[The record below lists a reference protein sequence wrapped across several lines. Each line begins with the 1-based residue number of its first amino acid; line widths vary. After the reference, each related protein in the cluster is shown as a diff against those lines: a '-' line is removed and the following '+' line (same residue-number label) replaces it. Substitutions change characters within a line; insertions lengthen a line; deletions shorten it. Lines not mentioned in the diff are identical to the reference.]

1 MTVRKIEARL
11 PKGMRDYPPLEMMRR
26 TYVINKVATVFE
38 RFGYEPLQTP
48 VMELEETLKGKYGDD
63 AERLIYYAQHP
74 GSEDTL
80 SLRYD
85 LTVPLARFY
94 GMHEGKLPLPFRRYQ
109 IAPVWRAERP
119 QRGRYREFYQCD
131 ADIIGVPTQDA
142 DAECVTLMVTALR
155 ELGLNSFAVK
165 LNNRKIL
172 TGMGIYA
179 GLEGEAL
186 ASLYRIVD
194 KLDKIGLDGV
204 EKELLHNHL
213 PADSVKRIV
222 QLLSDFSQNAVT
234 GYQAAHRQVAS
245 LRQTLETIPQALEG
259 LQELET
265 VLTFLEASSVPSENI
280 SVDASMV
287 RGLSY
292 YTGSIYE
299 TVLISDDPEERV
311 GSISGG
317 GRYDD
322 LLGLFAK
329 QSAPTVGVSLGI
341 ERLFVVLDKR
351 NLYPQQLANTVVKV
365 FVTIF
370 SAEARTASMRFAA
383 MLRQA
388 EIPTELSM
396 AEGKLGRQ
404 IGYADKKGIPIVAV
418 LGPDEIAADQVKVK
432 FLQTGEE
439 IGMSLSAA
447 VETIKGYLTH

>member
-11 PKGMRDYPPLEMMRR
+11 PKGMRDYPPLEMIRR
-26 TYVINKVATVFE
+26 AYVIDKVAAVFR

-74 GSEDTL
+74 GSDDTL
-80 SLRYD
+80 ALRYD

-94 GMHEGKLPLPFRRYQ
+94 GMHEGKLTLPFRRYQ

-131 ADIIGVPTQDA
+131 ADIIGVNTQDA
-142 DAECVTLMVTALR
+142 DAEGVNIVVTALR
-155 ELGLNSFAVK
+155 ELGLEAFVVK

-179 GLEGEAL
+179 GLEGEPL

-204 EKELLHNHL
+204 EKELIQSNL
-213 PADSVKRIV
+213 PIDSVKRIMS
-222 QLLSDFSQNAVT
+222 LLAESSQNAVT
-234 GYQAAHRQVAS
+234 GYLAAHRQIAS
-245 LRQTLETIPQALEG
+245 LREALDSVPQAMEG
-259 LQELET
+259 LQELE
-265 VLTFLEASSVPSENI
+265 VLLDFLEASSVPGENI

-311 GSISGG
+311 GSVSGG

-329 QSAPTVGVSLGI
+329 NTVPTVGISLGI
-341 ERLFVVLDKR
+341 ERLFVLLDNR
-351 NLYPQQLANTVVKV
+351 NLYPAHLNATVVRV
-365 FVTIF
+365 LVTVF
-370 SAEARTASMRFAA
+370 SAETRTASMRLAA

-388 EIPTELSM
+388 EIPTELAM
-396 AEGKLGRQ
+396 TEGKLGRQ
-404 IGYADKKGIPIVAV
+404 IGYADKKGIPVVAV
-418 LGPDEIAADQVKVK
+418 LGPDEIAADQVKLK
-432 FLQTGEE
+432 FLRSGEE
-439 IGMSLSAA
+439 TAVSLSAA
-447 VETIKGYLTH
+447 VETIKGYITQ

>member
-1 MTVRKIEARL
+1 
-11 PKGMRDYPPLEMMRR
+11 
-26 TYVINKVATVFE
+26 
-38 RFGYEPLQTP
+38 
-48 VMELEETLKGKYGDD
+48 
-63 AERLIYYAQHP
+63 
-74 GSEDTL
+74 
-80 SLRYD
+80 
-85 LTVPLARFY
+85 
-94 GMHEGKLPLPFRRYQ
+94 
-109 IAPVWRAERP
+109 
-119 QRGRYREFYQCD
+119 
-131 ADIIGVPTQDA
+131 
-142 DAECVTLMVTALR
+142 MVTALR